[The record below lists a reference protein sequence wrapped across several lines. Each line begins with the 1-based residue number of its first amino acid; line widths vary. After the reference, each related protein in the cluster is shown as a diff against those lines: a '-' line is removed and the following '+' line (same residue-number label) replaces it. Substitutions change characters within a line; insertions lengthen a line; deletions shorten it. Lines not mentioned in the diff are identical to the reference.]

1 MMHLSKDVLEK
12 KAQRW
17 EIMKQK
23 TQNGCSIGCWPAP
36 RSSKLGLGAR
46 GIRIRSYCG
55 CNKNQAGSSAEARV
69 SCRWFEFPWA
79 DHSCRQRHYFIFY
92 YHDHSIFRA
101 SWLTPTNVSRCLFE
115 ILSHVLQLSCSCP
128 QSCLEAANFV
138 KKVRISPCKAF
149 HPGKRFDISQHKC
162 CLCGLPKS
170 AQFKS
175 IP

>member
-1 MMHLSKDVLEK
+1 MGKYESRRHRTRVLLVVGRRRVPPDWDLE
-12 KAQRW
+12 R
-17 EIMKQK
+17 EVFVY
-23 TQNGCSIGCWPAP
+23 
-36 RSSKLGLGAR
+36 GA
-46 GIRIRSYCG
+46 IVDA
-55 CNKNQAGSSAEARV
+55 KNQAGSSAESRV

-79 DHSCRQRHYFIFY
+79 DHPCRQRHYFIFY

-128 QSCLEAANFV
+128 QSCLEAANFI
-138 KKVRISPCKAF
+138 KKVRISPRKTF

-170 AQFKS
+170 AQFES